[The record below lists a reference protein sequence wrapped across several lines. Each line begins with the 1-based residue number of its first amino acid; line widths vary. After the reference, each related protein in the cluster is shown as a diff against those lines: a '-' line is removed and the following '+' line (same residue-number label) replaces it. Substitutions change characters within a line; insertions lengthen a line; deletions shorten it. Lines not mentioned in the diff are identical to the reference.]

1 MIRCILACVLAL
13 AVTLPTQWAAAAVNL
28 NTATKDELI
37 ALPGIGPAKAQ
48 AILDYRTANGGF
60 KSVEELKDVKGIG
73 AKRFEKLKAEL
84 TATPAP
90 KAAPSPGKADA
101 KADAKADPKAVATAP
116 RTDARTDSKASA
128 APAKVEVKPVA
139 DAKAKK

>member
-1 MIRCILACVLAL
+1 MFRWILAAALAL

-48 AILDYRTANGGF
+48 AILDYRTTNGGF

-73 AKRFEKLKAEL
+73 AKRFEKLKAEF
-84 TATPAP
+84 TVSPPP
-90 KAAPSPGKADA
+90 KAVASAGKADA
-101 KADAKADPKAVATAP
+101 RSDHKADSRAEPKAG
-116 RTDARTDSKASA
+116 SASA
-128 APAKVEVKPVA
+128 KGEIKPVA
-139 DAKAKK
+139 DAKGKK

>member
-1 MIRCILACVLAL
+1 MVRFCIALVLAL
-13 AVTLPTQWAAAAVNL
+13 ATQWAVAAVNL

-48 AILDYRTANGGF
+48 AILDYRKANGAF

-84 TATPAP
+84 TVGGAVRT
-90 KAAPSPGKADA
+90 AAPGKVVGKAGSARGEIRSAGDA
-101 KADAKADPKAVATAP
+101 H
-116 RTDARTDSKASA
+116 
-128 APAKVEVKPVA
+128 
-139 DAKAKK
+139 AKK